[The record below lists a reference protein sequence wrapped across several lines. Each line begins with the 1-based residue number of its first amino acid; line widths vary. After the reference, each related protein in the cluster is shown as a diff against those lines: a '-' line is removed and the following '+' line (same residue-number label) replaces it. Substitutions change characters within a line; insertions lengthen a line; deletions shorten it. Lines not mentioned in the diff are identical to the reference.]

1 MEETLNQSEAF
12 FLKYKKAII
21 GVVIALV
28 VIIAGIVLYKTYVS
42 GPNEIKASTAIAK
55 GQEYFAA
62 NNFEM
67 ALNGDS
73 ANFKG
78 FAKLADEYSS
88 TQAGNLANLYAGLCY
103 AKLDKWEDAVKY
115 LEKYD
120 GADDQMISPAAEGA
134 LGNAYAHL
142 NQLDN
147 AVSHLKKAAEKADN
161 NSLSPT
167 FLIQAGEILES
178 QGKNDEALKLYQ
190 TVKEKYFN
198 SMASQT
204 IDAYI
209 ERVSAKS
216 VMATKNLSDYD
227 ISKVPDASNMIFGV
241 VVAEWNPEIT
251 GALLDGCVST
261 LEKHGALPENI
272 HVKTVPGSFELI
284 YGAHQMT
291 LNDGYDA
298 VIILGS
304 VIRGETPHFDYICQ
318 GVTEGIARLNATSNI
333 PVIYGLLTTND
344 LQQAKDRAGGRL
356 GNKGDECAVV
366 AIKMAKF

>member
-1 MEETLNQSEAF
+1 MAKTTNQQQAAPTMEETLNQSEAF

-28 VIIAGIVLYKTYVS
+28 VIIAGVVLYKTYVS
-42 GPNEIKASTAIAK
+42 GPKEIKASTAIAK

-73 ANFKG
+73 ASFKG

-88 TQAGNLANLYAGLCY
+88 TAAGNLANLYAGLCY

-209 ERVSAKS
+209 ERVSAK
-216 VMATKNLSDYD
+216 
-227 ISKVPDASNMIFGV
+227 
-241 VVAEWNPEIT
+241 
-251 GALLDGCVST
+251 
-261 LEKHGALPENI
+261 
-272 HVKTVPGSFELI
+272 
-284 YGAHQMT
+284 
-291 LNDGYDA
+291 
-298 VIILGS
+298 
-304 VIRGETPHFDYICQ
+304 
-318 GVTEGIARLNATSNI
+318 
-333 PVIYGLLTTND
+333 
-344 LQQAKDRAGGRL
+344 
-356 GNKGDECAVV
+356 
-366 AIKMAKF
+366 